1 MQTYYN
7 FAIHR
12 TVNLQ
17 NSWFLY
23 LFEFNQVNSL
33 LMNRYILTT
42 NHTQQGLGG
51 YLQQKSTSLSTEIVD
66 KSLNINV
73 AAG

>member
-1 MQTYYN
+1 
-7 FAIHR
+7 
-12 TVNLQ
+12 
-17 NSWFLY
+17 
-23 LFEFNQVNSL
+23 
-33 LMNRYILTT
+33 MNRYILTT